1 MVFVPFG
8 MTTSAVGLDMLLGKT
23 LFPSDGAAAQSQYGW
38 RQDNAA
44 WAYRL
49 RVSPGGNSLTAAL
62 MCVCKVCCDNRKH
75 TI

>member
-44 WAYRL
+44 WA
-49 RVSPGGNSLTAAL
+49 
-62 MCVCKVCCDNRKH
+62 
-75 TI
+75 